1 MSRFAK
7 YAGGDLPPL
16 FKPEIGE
23 SRVGKLKDVGEWVS
37 KDGEEFPDLNRSL
50 LRYSKEFPI
59 LNLVDEQT
67 GEEFAYRASPWR
79 ARECLAELD
88 PPDGAVLKIERHADI
103 GMSHNIEIGF
113 AGVDTAA
120 PRY

>member
-16 FKPEIGE
+16 FKPEVGE

-37 KDGEEFPDLNRSL
+37 KDGE
-50 LRYSKEFPI
+50 EFPI

>member
-1 MSRFAK
+1 VSRFAK

-16 FKPEIGE
+16 FKPEPGQ
-23 SRVGKLKDVGEWVS
+23 SRTGKLKAVGEWVS
-37 KDGEEFPDLNRSL
+37 KDGEEFP
-50 LRYSKEFPI
+50 I
-59 LNLVDEQT
+59 LTLVDEET

-88 PPDGAVLKIERHADI
+88 PPDGAVLEIRRGVDI
-103 GMSHNIEIGF
+103 GQSYDVQITF
-113 AGVDTAA
+113 AGVDAAA